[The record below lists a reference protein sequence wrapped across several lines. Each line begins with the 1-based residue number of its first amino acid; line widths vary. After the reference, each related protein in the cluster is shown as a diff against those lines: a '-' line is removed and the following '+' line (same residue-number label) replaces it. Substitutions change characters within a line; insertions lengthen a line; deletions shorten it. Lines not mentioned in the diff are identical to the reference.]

1 MANKISLNKAGF
13 VFGVLIGGWHL
24 AWAILVAIGWAQ
36 ALIDFIFWLHF
47 IKPVYV
53 IETFSIGRAA
63 GLVVVTAAMGY
74 AIGWLFALL
83 WNRMHR

>member
-1 MANKISLNKAGF
+1 MPNKISRNNSGIVLGA
-13 VFGVLIGGWHL
+13 LIGGWHL
-24 AWAILVAIGWAQ
+24 TWAILVALGWAQ